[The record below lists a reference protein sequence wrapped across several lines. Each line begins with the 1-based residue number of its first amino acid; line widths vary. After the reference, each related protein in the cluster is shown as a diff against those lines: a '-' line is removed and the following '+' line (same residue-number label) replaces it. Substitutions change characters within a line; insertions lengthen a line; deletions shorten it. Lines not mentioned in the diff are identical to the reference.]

1 MLAGRT
7 GSSLATR
14 LDLKL
19 PRRGEGDETRRDG
32 TRRGQVQRGGKSNS
46 KRALK
51 LSPWAREL
59 ELRFSGPQT

>member
-19 PRRGEGDETRRDG
+19 PRRGERRDEAG
-32 TRRGQVQRGGKSNS
+32 RNETRRGQARPQRGGK
-46 KRALK
+46 KQFEK
-51 LSPWAREL
+51 
-59 ELRFSGPQT
+59 GPGIEPLGAGAGAAI